1 MVSLRIRAARRPT
14 RTAEPPHRPALK
26 GIASSARSRSGEARD
41 LDELLHH
48 RIRLGIV
55 SALAGTDALSFV
67 ELRSLLGTTDG
78 NLSVHARKLEDA
90 GYVRCIKSFA
100 ERRPRTDYRL
110 TDAGRR
116 ALSRYLDHMQAVIA
130 ATRTTLDR

>member
-1 MVSLRIRAARRPT
+1 VVSETRAARRPP
-14 RTAEPPHRPALK
+14 RATAQPRPQALRSIPAPAA
-26 GIASSARSRSGEARD
+26 GRAGDARG

-55 SALAGTDALSFV
+55 SALAGTDELSFV
-67 ELRSLLGTTDG
+67 ELRAVLKVTDG

-90 GYVRCIKSFA
+90 GYIRCTKSFA
-100 ERRPRTDYRL
+100 ERRPRTAYRL
-110 TDAGRR
+110 ADSGLK
-116 ALSRYLDHMQAVIA
+116 ALERYLDHMQAVIA